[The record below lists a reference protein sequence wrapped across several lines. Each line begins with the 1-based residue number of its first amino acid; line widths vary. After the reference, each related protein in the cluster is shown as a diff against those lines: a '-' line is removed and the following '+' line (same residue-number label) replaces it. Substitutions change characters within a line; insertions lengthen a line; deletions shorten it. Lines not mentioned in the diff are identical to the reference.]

1 MAILKT
7 VELAWHGKPYSVD
20 VTMALINRIEDD
32 VNLMKLAQRIGRNDP
47 PLSHIAVV
55 FSHLLRAAGCK
66 EQCTPEEV
74 WAGMFADGEN
84 TTAQDV
90 ISAASLALRCVFPD
104 VNIRRRADPKPQT
117 RSKSTRGRKSTG

>member
-7 VELAWHGKPYSVD
+7 VDLTWHGQSYSVD

-55 FSHLLRAAGCK
+55 FSHLLKAAGCK
-66 EQCTPEEV
+66 EKASAEDV
-74 WAGMFADGEN
+74 WTGMFSDGEASS
-84 TTAQDV
+84 AQDV
-90 ISAASLALRCVFPD
+90 IAAASLALRCVFPD
-104 VNIRRRADPKPQT
+104 VNIKRKSDPKPQART
-117 RSKSTRGRKSTG
+117 PTRGKKSTG